1 MQNNKRKRTYG
12 RKHQTRRVPRDKKKR
27 IGVMDLA
34 LIFIAL
40 LLIAF
45 TALMIVIFCIY
56 GAIPDTLCACFFS
69 VLGTECGAMAWIKT
83 TKERHRERS
92 FELQDRKYYDKK
104 EAAMTRGDNKHT
116 EV

>member
-1 MQNNKRKRTYG
+1 MQKNKRKRSYG
-12 RKHQTRRVPRDKKKR
+12 RKPHSRRVPRDKRKR

-34 LIFIAL
+34 LIFVAI

-45 TALMIVIFCIY
+45 TVIMIVIFCIY

-104 EAAMTRGDNKHT
+104 EAATMRGENQDT

>member
-1 MQNNKRKRTYG
+1 MA
-12 RKHQTRRVPRDKKKR
+12 KKKKS

-34 LIFIAL
+34 LIFIASM
-40 LLIAF
+40 LLIF
-45 TALMIVIFCIY
+45 TITMIVIFCIY

-83 TKERHRERS
+83 TKERARERS

-104 EAAMTRGDNKHT
+104 ETANTSGENQDT